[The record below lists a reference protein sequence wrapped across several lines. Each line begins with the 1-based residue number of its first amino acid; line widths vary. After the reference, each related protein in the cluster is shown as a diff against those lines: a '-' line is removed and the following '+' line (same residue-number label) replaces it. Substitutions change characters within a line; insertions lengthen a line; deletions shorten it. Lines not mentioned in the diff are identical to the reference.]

1 MNDLEQDPHRGPEG
15 DGAPPTQR
23 RRPAPALPGAWRWGF
38 PAALVLVV
46 LWAGWLLADGLQM
59 ILDSEQG
66 AIREAVTDPS
76 APGFEAFVEQTWSI
90 LVATEDGAGELVQIA
105 VLAVADR
112 TAGGGTVLLVPPEVA
127 VSGCA
132 GQPCTLVDRHREGG
146 VDMVTASVTALMDVG
161 VTGTALLTPGRWES
175 LAGASPAV
183 VVDLPGDLVSTAT
196 DGTTVVRFP
205 AGKVVVAPA
214 EVADLLGFADD
225 GDGAARLARQRDW
238 WTTWLGQ
245 VGVGDPA
252 GNLPALDLD
261 IVHLLA
267 TVAGGPVSVVAGPWA
282 LEASST
288 VLNASL
294 LDDLVVSM
302 FPFPVP
308 LVPGGRPTVR
318 LLNGTGN
325 PTLDAPA
332 REAVLRTGVE
342 LAVVGNFRNDGAIQT
357 RVVHRDPALAAE
369 ANALAAALGA
379 RVLFDEMASPVT
391 DLTVVIGADFRLGG

>member
-1 MNDLEQDPHRGPEG
+1 
-15 DGAPPTQR
+15 
-23 RRPAPALPGAWRWGF
+23 
-38 PAALVLVV
+38 
-46 LWAGWLLADGLQM
+46 
-59 ILDSEQG
+59 
-66 AIREAVTDPS
+66 
-76 APGFEAFVEQTWSI
+76 
-90 LVATEDGAGELVQIA
+90 
-105 VLAVADR
+105 
-112 TAGGGTVLLVPPEVA
+112 
-127 VSGCA
+127 
-132 GQPCTLVDRHREGG
+132 
-146 VDMVTASVTALMDVG
+146 MDVG
-161 VTGTALLTPGRWES
+161 VTGTSLLTPGRWES
-175 LAGASPAV
+175 LAGASEAV

-238 WTTWLGQ
+238 WTAWLGQ

-267 TVAGGPVSVVAGPWA
+267 TVSGGPVSVVAGPWA
-282 LEASST
+282 VEASSM
-288 VLNASL
+288 VVNASL
-294 LDDLVVSM
+294 LDDLVISM

-308 LVPGGRPTVR
+308 LVPGSRPTVR

-325 PTLDAPA
+325 PTLDVPA